1 MKKIFL
7 LFLLCAMSF
16 QTYAAKR
23 PIPETEPRSVMLA
36 RAGDSYYVGNEKMG
50 KLQTLRWLK
59 AQDCRVAYDLF
70 RSGYETAMVG
80 WGLLGLG
87 AVLDV
92 AGSIYMVV
100 SIDNGA
106 PRGLVAGYML
116 YSLGGAL
123 ELAAVPTISVG
134 YWKMHQTPK
143 TYNTHCYRSADARP
157 YWAIQAGTNGLG
169 VAYKF

>member
-16 QTYAAKR
+16 QTYAVKR

-70 RSGYETAMVG
+70 RS
-80 WGLLGLG
+80 
-87 AVLDV
+87 
-92 AGSIYMVV
+92 
-100 SIDNGA
+100 
-106 PRGLVAGYML
+106 
-116 YSLGGAL
+116 
-123 ELAAVPTISVG
+123 VPCLRLRV
-134 YWKMHQTPK
+134 
-143 TYNTHCYRSADARP
+143 
-157 YWAIQAGTNGLG
+157 
-169 VAYKF
+169 